1 MLIDK
6 TKQNE
11 VDKLFKI
18 YQSIKQ
24 SNITDWLLKYQLLE
38 KTNCN
43 LEIAWVKTIFDD
55 LKKLSNKD
63 SDLSRAIKRSLK
75 LFS

>member
-18 YQSIKQ
+18 YQNIKQ